1 MQNFGKIIKNRSPL
15 IFNPCASIKE
25 AEDDAKNS
33 SKIAEIEEKI
43 KSLKPLENSN
53 ARNGSAGKDQLVLN
67 PDPDQP
73 VFNPHPLYPA
83 LSDAIKILYTTERG
97 RYAVA
102 ARDIQVKCFQ
112 ILTEPLM

>member
-43 KSLKPLENSN
+43 KLLKTSENSN
-53 ARNGSAGKDQLVLN
+53 VGNGSAGKDQ
-67 PDPDQP
+67 PI
-73 VFNPHPLYPA
+73 FNPNPLYPA
-83 LSDAIKILYTTERG
+83 LSNAIKILYTTERG

-102 ARDIQVKCFQ
+102 ARDIQVKCV
-112 ILTEPLM
+112 